1 MNGKKK
7 WRGTG
12 FIVTDNYSDDGSPT
26 NEGPVKGGGEGHTRE
41 WISRMGMEQIMDGD
55 SITAKRATSHKS
67 AADVDIT
74 AIFQFSVLPCR
85 RQFNPSG
92 VPKREIC
99 CPPIRARVLDCTWGE
114 TLAAARWGPGCLNT
128 RSRLAPNACHGVPP
142 TGNWPS
148 TSRVLSSSSS
158 SLL

>member
-74 AIFQFSVLPCR
+74 AIFSVLS
-85 RQFNPSG
+85 F
-92 VPKREIC
+92 
-99 CPPIRARVLDCTWGE
+99 AL
-114 TLAAARWGPGCLNT
+114 
-128 RSRLAPNACHGVPP
+128 
-142 TGNWPS
+142 S
-148 TSRVLSSSSS
+148 TSVQ
-158 SLL
+158 SLRSAQMGNLLPADKG